1 MSSLFFKH
9 NRALL
14 SAAVCRLKP
23 GDLRHSSKFIGG
35 TKVELSKQW
44 GNCCTVGV
52 FFVFLFVA
60 LPLAG
65 QSLDYPQTRKGDQ
78 VDDYHGTKVAD
89 PYRWLEDDNSAET
102 AKWVEAE
109 NKVTFAYLD
118 KIPYRADVKKR
129 LEQLFN
135 YPKYTVPFRKG
146 ELLFYGKNDGLQ
158 NQNVEYVQKG
168 LDGTP
173 EVLLDPNKFSADG
186 TTRLGSFSVSRDGSY
201 AAYGM
206 EVGGSDWQEAK
217 VRDVATK
224 QDLSDDLK
232 WLKFTS
238 FAWAGKGFFYSR
250 FDEPVKGHELSTKN
264 EFQKVYY
271 HKLGTP
277 QSEDELVY
285 EDKANPLRG
294 HYVVTSKDEKY
305 LFLIVDDSANSKRGN
320 ALYYRDLSKADKNFT
335 PIVSEITNDTYNLVD
350 LADGKFLLATN
361 HDAPNGKLAL
371 YDPATSQ
378 WKDILPEKPETL
390 DAVQSLG
397 GRIFATYLK
406 DVASHVYV
414 YSFSGELEN
423 EIALPG
429 AGTTQGF
436 EGNREDKDG
445 FFLFTSFNY
454 PTTVFR
460 YDLAAKKASVFKSP
474 EIAGF
479 RPEDYET
486 KEVFYSSKDGT
497 RVPMFLVYR
506 KGLKLDGT
514 NPTLLYAY
522 GGFDI
527 ILQPNFSSL
536 RLALLE
542 QGFVYASANLRG
554 GGEYGEKWHEAGIK
568 NNKQNVFD
576 DFIGAAEWLVANKY
590 TSPEHL
596 AINGG
601 SNGGLLVGAVTNQRP
616 DLFRVAVPQVGV
628 MDMLRYQKFTIGYAW
643 ASDYGVSDKAD
654 EFPALYK
661 YSPLHNIK
669 PGVKYPAT
677 LIATA
682 DHDDR
687 VVPAHSFKYAAT
699 LQAEASHA
707 NPVLIRIDTMSAH
720 GSSST
725 SKAIALTA
733 DIYSFIFWNLGVTP
747 KY

>member
-1 MSSLFFKH
+1 MKR
-9 NRALL
+9 NVRIMVRAGALL
-14 SAAVCRLKP
+14 
-23 GDLRHSSKFIGG
+23 
-35 TKVELSKQW
+35 
-44 GNCCTVGV
+44 VG
-52 FFVFLFVA
+52 FV
-60 LPLAG
+60 LAG
-65 QSLDYPQTRKGDQ
+65 IGSRSCAQQLDYPPTRTTDQ

-129 LEQLFN
+129 LEQLYN
-135 YPKYTVPFRKG
+135 YPKYTPPFRKG
-146 ELLFYGKNDGLQ
+146 ELLFYTKNDGLQ
-158 NQNVEYVQKG
+158 NQNVVYVQKG
-168 LDGTP
+168 LDGAP
-173 EVLLDPNKFSADG
+173 EVLLDPNKFSVDG
-186 TTRLGSFSVSRDGSY
+186 TTRMGSFEVSRDGRY

-206 EVGGSDWQEAK
+206 DVGGSDWQEAK

-238 FAWAGKGFFYSR
+238 FAWAGKGFYYSR
-250 FDEPVKGHELSTKN
+250 FDEPQKGHELSSKN

-271 HKLGTP
+271 HKLGTR
-277 QSEDELVY
+277 QSDDELIY
-285 EDKANPLRG
+285 EDKANPLQG
-294 HYVVTSKDEKY
+294 HFAQTTDDER
-305 LFLIVDDSANSKRGN
+305 FLILGVSDSDKGKRGN
-320 ALYYRDLSKADKNFT
+320 ALYFRDLSKNEKTFT
-335 PIVSEITNDTYNLVD
+335 PIVSEIGDDTYQVVD
-350 LADGKFLLATN
+350 NVGDKFLIYTN
-361 HDAPNGKLAL
+361 HGAPNGKVVL
-371 YDPATSQ
+371 YDPANPQ
-378 WKDILPEKPETL
+378 AAWKDVLPEKPETL
-390 DAVQSLG
+390 ENVSSIG
-397 GRIFATYLK
+397 GKLLATYLK

-414 YSFSGELEN
+414 YSLAGALEN

-429 AGTTQGF
+429 AGAAGGF
-436 EGNREDKDG
+436 RGTREDTTA
-445 FFLFTSFNY
+445 FYTFTSLNY
-454 PTTVFR
+454 PSTVFR
-460 YDLAAKKASVFKSP
+460 YDVPTKKTSVFKAP
-474 EIAGF
+474 EIPGF
-479 RPEDYET
+479 RPEDYES
-486 KEVFYSSKDGT
+486 KEVFYTSKDGT
-497 RVPMFLVYR
+497 RVPMFLVYK
-506 KGLKLDGT
+506 KGLKLDGK
-514 NPTLLYAY
+514 NPTLLYGY

-527 ILQPNFSSL
+527 ILQPTFNSL

-542 QGFVYASANLRG
+542 QGFVYASANMRG

-568 NNKQNVFD
+568 EKKQNVFD
-576 DFIGAAEWLVANKY
+576 DFIAAAEWLIANKY

-601 SNGGLLVGAVTNQRP
+601 SNGGLLIGAVINQRP

-643 ASDYGVSDKAD
+643 ASDYGTSDNPQ
-654 EFPALYK
+654 EFKALYA

-669 PGVKYPAT
+669 TGVKYPAT
-677 LIATA
+677 LITTA

-699 LQAEASHA
+699 LQAKANHE

-747 KY
+747 NY